1 MMNSNLEQIQERQR
15 VRARI
20 VSLATVVCLTAAMF
34 TVTAFAANTET
45 AQGFQQIT
53 SAGKTIL
60 KGIWDMLQAITAP
73 LALVGIGFNVVYGKG
88 YGKVQGQHHQDSVC
102 CWRHLPCSAVRYDR
116 YRRDWQYC

>member
-60 KGIWDMLQAITAP
+60 KGIWDRHWLQCCEGSAR
-73 LALVGIGFNVVYGKG
+73 YGKG
-88 YGKVQGQHHQDSVC
+88 HGKVQGQHHQDSVC